1 MVEPSERNADARAA
15 VHALT
20 RASRL
25 LERSL
30 SGLSLADFRVLSAV
44 AEGEA
49 RASRLAHRLALGK
62 PAISSTVESLVRR
75 GMLRR
80 EAHHADQR
88 ATELVLT
95 EAGDTAR
102 VEAEAVLVSIVSS
115 LVADTPDPRTTLA
128 ALAALEPAIERRQ
141 AALAA
146 TRGSASPMH
155 SASSS
160 AAQDRTVADD
170 DALGVAARGG
180 AR

>member
-1 MVEPSERNADARAA
+1 
-15 VHALT
+15 
-20 RASRL
+20 
-25 LERSL
+25 
-30 SGLSLADFRVLSAV
+30 
-44 AEGEA
+44 
-49 RASRLAHRLALGK
+49 
-62 PAISSTVESLVRR
+62 
-75 GMLRR
+75 MLRR

-141 AALAA
+141 AAFAA
-146 TRGSASPMH
+146 TRGSASPMR

-160 AAQDRTVADD
+160 AAQDRIVAED